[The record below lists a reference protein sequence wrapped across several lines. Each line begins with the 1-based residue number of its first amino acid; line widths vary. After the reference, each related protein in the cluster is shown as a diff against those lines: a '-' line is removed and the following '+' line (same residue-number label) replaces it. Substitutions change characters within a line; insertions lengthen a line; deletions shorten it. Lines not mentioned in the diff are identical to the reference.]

1 MKKIFILALI
11 PIALLMSSCG
21 TVRASSFR
29 QTDTEYQTPR
39 ANATQTPVP
48 TATIEYKAT
57 AFAAET
63 QAAIAQATADQARR
77 IMVQATNDQAQREH
91 EAQIQNSNATQQAE
105 SNHAM
110 LLSWTATAAQTA
122 IPLTATAQR
131 ENLTAIAEYNE
142 VTIAMITATAAL
154 PTQIVAEAD
163 AQTIAK
169 FAPLR
174 MGAQIFAMFAIGVFL
189 LFSAWFMRW
198 YWMRQDARE
207 WLKSPAGVAGL
218 DGFVPVPDVEP
229 EIIRPETIVTV
240 RQDFGGGNMR
250 MDKYTVPCSKEQLLQ
265 VAENILTKG
274 WTLGIN
280 QWESAE
286 TLFTRNTF
294 GKLRSWLQGNKF
306 AISTGG
312 GTLAL
317 TPEGH
322 TFLEEF
328 LNKALLPTEYQFTEA
343 MQ

>member
-1 MKKIFILALI
+1 MKKLFILTAFFLSACGAPVSAL
-11 PIALLMSSCG
+11 G
-21 TVRASSFR
+21 
-29 QTDTEYQTPR
+29 TDTEYRTPL
-39 ANATQTPVP
+39 ATATQSPVP

-57 AFAAET
+57 AFVAET

-91 EAQIQNSNATQQAE
+91 EAQIHSANATQQAE
-105 SNHAM
+105 SNRVM

-131 ENLTAIAEYNE
+131 ENMTAIADYKA
-142 VTIAMITATAAL
+142 VTIAQITATAAL

-163 AQTIAK
+163 AQAIAK
-169 FAPLR
+169 YAPLR

-189 LFSAWFMRW
+189 LIAAWFMRW

-207 WLKSPAGVAGL
+207 WLKSPQGVAGL
-218 DGFVPVPDVEP
+218 DGFMPVPDVEP
-229 EIIRPETIVTV
+229 EIIRPETVITIK
-240 RQDFGGGNMR
+240 QDFGGGNMR

-265 VAENILTKG
+265 VAENVLTKG

-294 GKLRSWLQGNKF
+294 SKFRSWLQGNKF
-306 AISTGG
+306 AMSTGSG
-312 GTLAL
+312 ILAL
-317 TPEGH
+317 TPKGH
-322 TFLEEF
+322 EFLEEF
-328 LNKALLPTEYQFTEA
+328 LNKAQLPTEYQFGEVA
-343 MQ
+343 Q